1 MNIKTKLLLPPLIG
15 FLIFIAYMQFFWVP
29 LELENAR
36 DEFKVRNTEILKS
49 ISTDIMRSMM
59 ENDFSVLFSE
69 LDQQLEI
76 HGETWQKLFL
86 YDDSGKKIYPLFS
99 TKESE
104 MAQKNSFQIKYP
116 LITSGVLLGHI
127 ELWVDWTRAK
137 DKAVYLQNQL
147 VLMLVG
153 IMGVF
158 FLVSLVSIQKILYI
172 PLKQLEKAANKL
184 SRGNFQVKLP
194 AARNDELG
202 ELTHAFDTMRT
213 ELEASLKRIKNSE
226 ERQRVII
233 ETIGDGLLIVDARGV
248 IISSN
253 NAVTR
258 ILGYSKDELEGQS
271 LEIILPDNV
280 RKQHFRLMQKMLTSQ
295 DIHSKVIGSTRPLRA
310 QCKNGQEVD
319 ISLNVGEFVINGE
332 IQYSTVFRDVTEEN
346 RANKELVKAR
356 AEAEKANQAKSEFL
370 ANMSHEIRTPMN
382 AILGMSY
389 LALTS
394 NLDENN
400 RNYIEKVYSSAE
412 SLLRIINDILDYSKI
427 EAKHLELESVNFQ
440 IEEVL
445 DNIVNLLALKAEEK
459 NIELLFHFQNEIPRA
474 LIGDPLR
481 LEQILINLG
490 SNAIKFTDAGGEILI
505 DIKCLKNNKQEVS
518 LQFSVIDTGIGM
530 TSEQV
535 QTLFKP
541 FVQADTS
548 ITRKYGGTGLGLS
561 ITQHLVE
568 LMGGEIWVEST
579 PGQGSAFHF
588 IVKLQCQ
595 DEHDSPAESEDI
607 SLSFFHKP
615 FTETRALVVDDNVNA
630 RKIMSEMLHTLG
642 IQVSSVT
649 SGSEAIKII
658 MNSVKDQPF
667 DLIFMDWQM
676 PELDGVET
684 IRKIQELTDKEDSP
698 AIIMVTA
705 LARND
710 ALIAAKDVHL
720 KALLTKPVTPSSLLD
735 CLMHYDKKNKPPKKF
750 NKTSDIAR
758 LAQNINGAHL
768 LLVED
773 NSFNQE
779 LVCDLLSSHGIYVE
793 VASNGQE
800 ALDMLSTHSY
810 DGILMDCQM
819 PVMDGYTATRHIRKM
834 DGLAKLP
841 IIAMTANVMSG
852 DREKAIDAGMND
864 HIGKPINVKD
874 LFYTLGQWIRSVNKN
889 LSLNNSEYASHSDSA
904 VSTDNKQ
911 VPQLP
916 QFTFIDSSIGL
927 NLLDNDVVLYRE
939 VLMSFVT
946 YHSNTEQELQSA
958 LAQNDLEVARRII
971 HTIKGIAGNIGASKL
986 QKASED
992 LEQVIKKT
1000 DNNISDSEPYLIH
1013 FFDQL
1018 RSVLDELKLLS
1029 ASESKKNNSF
1039 FTDQEVAKK
1048 LEEIREFL
1056 QNSDTE
1062 VESRVTDLCSGINN
1076 KTVEKHLKNIAG
1088 CLERYDFE
1096 QALQELD
1103 KISFS

>member
-1 MNIKTKLLLPPLIG
+1 VNIKTKLLLPPLIG
-15 FLIFIAYMQFFWVP
+15 FLIFIAYMQFVWVP

-36 DEFKVRNTEILKS
+36 EEFKVRNTEILKS

-59 ENDFSVLFSE
+59 ENDFAVLFSE

-76 HGETWQKLFL
+76 HGETWHKLFL
-86 YDDSGKKIYPLFS
+86 YDDAGKKIYPLFS

-104 MAQKNSFQIKYP
+104 IDQKNIFLINYPIK
-116 LITSGVLLGHI
+116 TSDISLGHI

-147 VLMLVG
+147 VLMLIG
-153 IMGVF
+153 IMGLF
-158 FLVSLVSIQKILYI
+158 FLVSLISIQKILYL

-184 SRGNFQVKLP
+184 SRGSFQVELP
-194 AARNDELG
+194 APRNDELG
-202 ELTHAFDTMRT
+202 ELTRAFDTMRT
-213 ELEASLKRIKNSE
+213 ELEASLKRIQSDE

-248 IISSN
+248 ILSAN

-258 ILGYSKDELEGQS
+258 ILGYSTDELKGQS
-271 LEIILPDNV
+271 LEMILPNNI
-280 RKQHFRLMQKMLTSQ
+280 RKQHFGLMQKMLISQ
-295 DIHSKVIGSTRPLRA
+295 DLHSKVIGNTRPLRA
-310 QCKNGQEVD
+310 QCKDGKEVD
-319 ISLNVGEFVINGE
+319 ISLNVGEFEINGE
-332 IQYSTVFRDVTEEN
+332 KQYSTVFRDVTEEN
-346 RANKELVKAR
+346 KVNKELVKAR

-394 NLDENN
+394 NLDAHN
-400 RNYIEKVYSSAE
+400 RNYIEKVYRSAE

-490 SNAIKFTDAGGEILI
+490 SNAIKFTDAGGDILI
-505 DIKCLKNNKQEVS
+505 DIKCLKKSKQEVS

-535 QTLFKP
+535 KTLFKP

-561 ITQHLVE
+561 ISQHLVE
-568 LMGGEIWVEST
+568 LMDGKIWIEST

-595 DEHDSPAESEDI
+595 EEHDSPAEPEDI
-607 SLSFFHKP
+607 SLSFSDKP
-615 FTETRALVVDDNVNA
+615 LAETRALVVDDNANA
-630 RKIMSEMLHTLG
+630 RDIMSEMLRTLS
-642 IQVSSVT
+642 IQVSCVS
-649 SGSEAIKII
+649 SGIEAIKTF
-658 MNSVKDQPF
+658 MNSVKEKPF
-667 DLIFMDWQM
+667 DLIFMDWHM

-684 IRKIQELTDKEDSP
+684 IRKIQELTDKENAP

-710 ALIAAKDVHL
+710 ALNAAEDIHL

-735 CLMHYDKKNKPPKKF
+735 CLMHYDKKKNLPPTF
-750 NKTSDIAR
+750 NKESDIAR
-758 LAQNINGAHL
+758 LAQNIHGAHL

-800 ALDMLSTHSY
+800 ALDMLSSQSY

-819 PVMDGYTATRHIRKM
+819 PVMDGYTATQHIRKM
-834 DGLAKLP
+834 EGMAELP

-852 DREKAIDAGMND
+852 DREKVIDAGMND

-874 LFYTLGQWIRSVNKN
+874 LFYTLSQWIKPVNKN
-889 LSLNNSEYASHSDSA
+889 LSSDNTDYTTPTDSVA
-904 VSTDNKQ
+904 STDNKQ
-911 VPQLP
+911 APQLP
-916 QFTFIDSSIGL
+916 HFSFIDPSIGL
-927 NLLDNDVVLYRE
+927 NLLDNDEVLYRE
-939 VLMSFVT
+939 VLMTFVN
-946 YHSNTEQELQSA
+946 YHGNTEQELHSA
-958 LAQNDLEVARRII
+958 LAQNDMEVARRII
-971 HTIKGIAGNIGASKL
+971 HTIKGIAGNIGAFKL
-986 QKASED
+986 QKASEE

-1000 DNNISDSEPYLIH
+1000 DNNIPDSEPSLIH

-1018 RSVLDELKLLS
+1018 RSVLNELELLS
-1029 ASESKKNNSF
+1029 ATESEKNNNS
-1039 FTDQEVAKK
+1039 FTDQEVAEK
-1048 LEEIREFL
+1048 LEEIRTLL

-1062 VESRVTDLCSGINN
+1062 VEGRVAELCSGINN
-1076 KTVEKHLKNIAG
+1076 KAVEKHLKNIAS

-1096 QALQELD
+1096 QALKELD